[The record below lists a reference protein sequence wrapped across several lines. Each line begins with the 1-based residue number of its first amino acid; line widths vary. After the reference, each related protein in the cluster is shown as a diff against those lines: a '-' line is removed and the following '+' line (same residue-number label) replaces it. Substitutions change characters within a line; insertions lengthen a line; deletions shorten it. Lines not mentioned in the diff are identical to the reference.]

1 MKNIAIFLK
10 EVNAELSRVIW
21 PTKKEFIG
29 STMVVLVVIL
39 AFALF
44 LSVVNYIFYTGAQKV
59 LLLAFGR

>member
-10 EVNAELSRVIW
+10 EVKAELSRIIW

-29 STMVVLVVIL
+29 STMVVLLVIL

-44 LSVVNYIFYTGAQKV
+44 LSAVNYMLYTGAQKV